1 MLPTAPLPAD
11 PPTIP
16 VERAP
21 AGACDAHLHM
31 VAAPGT
37 YPLYDRRIEDPGAG
51 DLDVWL
57 GRYRR
62 VMATLGTRR
71 AVLVQSILYG
81 TDNSLTA
88 AAIAALGREGTRGI
102 GLVTDGAP
110 EAALNALA
118 EKGFVGIRL
127 NYVHGGVLSFD
138 GARTLA
144 PALAARGMH
153 LQMLVHTHQHL
164 VDLEPTLRALPVP
177 VVIDHLGWPDL
188 SLGTADP
195 GFQALYRLIADGQV
209 WVKLSGVYR
218 LDLAGSGIADP
229 FVAALVAANA
239 ERCLWGS
246 DWPHLMLGPAA
257 MADAGQL
264 LDAFHRAVPNTADRQ
279 RVLVDNP
286 AELFGFTD

>member
-1 MLPTAPLPAD
+1 MLPIASLPAD
-11 PPTIP
+11 PPSP
-16 VERAP
+16 PKERAP
-21 AGACDAHLHM
+21 AGACDAHLHL

-37 YPLYDRRIEDPGAG
+37 YLLYDKRIEDPGAG

-62 VMATLGTRR
+62 VMATIGTCR

-81 TDNSLTA
+81 TDNSLTT
-88 AAIAALGREGTRGI
+88 AAIAALGRDCTRGI
-102 GLVTDGAP
+102 GLVSDGAP
-110 EAALNALA
+110 ETALDALA
-118 EKGFVGIRL
+118 EDGFVGIRL

-138 GARTLA
+138 GATALA

-164 VDLEPTLRALPVP
+164 VDLEPALRTFPVP
-177 VVIDHLGWPDL
+177 VVIDHLGWPNL
-188 SLGTADP
+188 SFGTADP
-195 GFQALYRLIADGQV
+195 GFQALCRLLAGGNV

-218 LDLAGSGIADP
+218 VDLAGSGIADP

-264 LDAFHRAVPNTADRQ
+264 LDAFHRAVPNTAHRQ

-286 AELFGFTD
+286 AALFGFTD